1 MPPQPIAIFGAG
13 GQGRE
18 VLQLLRQINAPT
30 PQWAGLITRD
40 EILLS

>member
-18 VLQLLRQINAPT
+18 VLQLLRQINAST
-30 PQWAGLITRD
+30 PQWACVGWVDKER
-40 EILLS
+40 